1 MLGIQNRN
9 TSRESLAVLRVSHLG
24 AHLFLG
30 VCFPTSSS
38 NTLNIM
44 TRTIPSLLLAVFIG
58 LAAMA
63 SPAEAQNKRADDTF
77 YLKFGAGLSD
87 YSGDFAGPFEGFS
100 DGDGFPYMWLGEV
113 GYQTSSSFAIGAMY
127 QAGRYPLS
135 SNNVRGSDP
144 DRLSA
149 ALLGRYTFGADSWT
163 VAPYL
168 DGGVNLSFGGN
179 STSVG
184 PSAGLGIDIVLSDWA
199 SFYVE
204 SRTHLTFGDDAIDGA
219 DSGTSFDRLSEALGA
234 GVKINFSPAATP
246 PRIASIDGPVEIDE
260 GESATYTAS
269 VNEGE
274 ATPPLTYRWDF
285 GDGSTGSGLMAEQ
298 TFEEPGTYSV
308 EFMASNE
315 AGEDSQ
321 TLTVDVAE
329 LEPASIVSIN
339 ADPNPVDEEE
349 PVSFSSNVQGDSP
362 VSYEWSFGDGAT
374 GSGES
379 PSHTYDEPG
388 TYTVELAASNETG
401 EDSRTLTMTVERDLP
416 SICTSI
422 SEFSSAFFERNSST
436 LTEEAEKS
444 LQENAD
450 ILNRCPNLTVQVE
463 GFAAPG
469 ERNAEQL
476 SEDRAE
482 AVVNFYENEGI
493 ASDRVM
499 SEAQGTP
506 EGIITTKK
514 GETRQYRRADSIPQQ

>member
-1 MLGIQNRN
+1 
-9 TSRESLAVLRVSHLG
+9 
-24 AHLFLG
+24 
-30 VCFPTSSS
+30 
-38 NTLNIM
+38 
-44 TRTIPSLLLAVFIG
+44 
-58 LAAMA
+58 MA
-63 SPAEAQNKRADDTF
+63 GPAEAQNKRADDTF

-135 SNNVRGSDP
+135 SNNAQGSDP

-168 DGGVNLSFGGN
+168 DGGANLSFGGN
-179 STSVG
+179 STGVG
-184 PSAGLGIDIVLSDWA
+184 PSAGLGLDIALNDWA

-204 SRTHLTFGDDAIDGA
+204 SRTHLTFGDDAVDGA
-219 DSGTSFDRLSEALGA
+219 ESGTSFDRLSEVLGV
-234 GVKINFSPAATP
+234 GFKMNFSPAATP
-246 PRIASIDGPVEIDE
+246 PRIASIDGPVETME
-260 GESATYTAS
+260 GESVTYTAS

-285 GDGSTGSGLMAEQ
+285 GDGATGSGLMAEH

-308 EFMASNE
+308 QFTASNE
-315 AGEDSQ
+315 AGEVSQ

-339 ADPNPVDEEE
+339 ADPNPAEEGE
-349 PVSFSSNVQGDSP
+349 PVSFSSNVQGDGTISR
-362 VSYEWSFGDGAT
+362 EWSFGDGTT
-374 GSGES
+374 GRGER
-379 PSHTYDEPG
+379 PSHTYDEAG

-401 EDSRTLTMTVERDLP
+401 DDTRTLTMTVERDLP
-416 SICTSI
+416 SICMTVNELGST
-422 SEFSSAFFERNSST
+422 FFERNSST
-436 LTEEAEKS
+436 LTEEAEES
-444 LQENAD
+444 LQENVD
-450 ILNRCPNLTVQVE
+450 ILTRCPNLTVEVE

-482 AVVNFYENEGI
+482 AVASFYEDEGV
-493 ASDRVM
+493 ASDRIM
-499 SEAQGTP
+499 SEAQGAP
-506 EGIITTKK
+506 EGVTTKK
-514 GETRQYRRADSIPQQ
+514 GDTRQYRRADSIPQRQ